1 MKILL
6 ICAGGLSTSI
16 LMKKIRKWADQKGED
31 VTVDAIGKSDYEEK
45 WQNYDCILTGPQISY
60 VIDDIKSS
68 VSIPVAQINSTDY
81 AIGNVDNIMKL
92 AHKITEK

>member
-6 ICAGGLSTSI
+6 ICAGGFSTSI
-16 LMKKIRKWADQKGED
+16 LMKKVRKWAESHGED
-31 VTVDAIGKSDYEEK
+31 VTIDAMGKDAYENI
-45 WQNYDCILTGPQISY
+45 WQQYDCILTGPQIAY
-60 VIDDIKSS
+60 AVEDIKTN

-92 AHKITEK
+92 AHKITGK